1 MSSAE
6 NNSAEWDIGHVTL
19 LLINMY
25 RAADDVKNATH
36 VVIAP
41 ARMRVIV

>member
-1 MSSAE
+1 
-6 NNSAEWDIGHVTL
+6 
-19 LLINMY
+19 LINMY

-41 ARMRVIV
+41 ARYCACV